1 MNVCVALGPSADTRD
16 ENTMFNLGQNKPTGL
31 FGGLGNNNATN
42 TTGSPAPG
50 ASLFGTPQP
59 QQQQQQASAP
69 SGSLFGTPQ
78 PAQSTPS
85 GGLFGNTAQ
94 NNNNTANNT
103 SGGLFGGLGGPA
115 QSAPTTGQT
124 PSLFGSGTNTNANA
138 PAAPS
143 LFGAKPAAQ
152 TTTGGNLFGGAT
164 SNSQTNTTAGGLGGS
179 LFGAST
185 TNASNTANKPGTLQS
200 HEYSLI
206 C

>member
-1 MNVCVALGPSADTRD
+1 
-16 ENTMFNLGQNKPTGL
+16 MFNLGQNKPTGL

-59 QQQQQQASAP
+59 QQQQQQQQASAP

-94 NNNNTANNT
+94 NNSNSANNT
-103 SGGLFGGLGGPA
+103 SGGLFGGLGGTA
-115 QSAPTTGQT
+115 QSAPTAGQT

-138 PAAPS
+138 NATTAPS
-143 LFGAKPAAQ
+143 LFGAKPAAP
-152 TTTGGNLFGGAT
+152 TTTGSSLFGGAT
-164 SNSQTNTTAGGLGGS
+164 QNSQTNTTAGGLGGS
-179 LFGAST
+179 LFGASA
-185 TNASNTANKPGTLQS
+185 TNATNTANKPCTLQS
-200 HEYSLI
+200 YECSLI